1 MRFGGGEFDV
11 SGYYM
16 GGVAR
21 IFGIKVIVKSEAITS
36 QNFVYVEYCLYYLL
50 CTRFACDS

>member
-16 GGVAR
+16 EGVAI
-21 IFGIKVIVKSEAITS
+21 IFGIKVIVKSEAITI

-50 CTRFACDS
+50 FMRFACDS